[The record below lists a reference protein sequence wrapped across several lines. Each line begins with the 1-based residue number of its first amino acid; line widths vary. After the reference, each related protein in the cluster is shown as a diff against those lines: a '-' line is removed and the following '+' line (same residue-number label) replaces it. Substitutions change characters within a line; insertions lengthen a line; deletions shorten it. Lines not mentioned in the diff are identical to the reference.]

1 MSYTTGCCCDCDDYG
16 LLFLELKLLGY
27 EPVVPT
33 PTLDFYFR
41 TFKGYVDDPT
51 GGLRYQSRPIGEEIW
66 ETNKIATHYAD
77 TINWPGNL
85 DDLENFPYKYL
96 LKGTLVLP
104 SKFQGLG
111 LDNSKLYNYGWL
123 LKNNINKYNTMY
135 GCAAPLTTPSGVLTE
150 LNSLSCGVEDT
161 IDLSPAIGNY
171 NSQKHTFNMSVQ
183 YTDKLPAKIVNSP
196 NSENE
201 IFYSVSGTPVID
213 NTIKTTTHKGEN
225 EEPIYGEWGCSKIN
239 CKNKCVE
246 ESRSV
251 IAPGASTRTTR
262 NLGWY
267 QNGKTTRILIYRVH
281 PALVDVSGDQIVVP
295 HILNR
300 LPDGVQYLTTTVRKQ
315 PPKEEKMECPVEG
328 FPVKSY
334 CVRSSLCSFKKE
346 CPGSGAMTT
355 KYEEHTGEST
365 IETRKINPDTGK
377 PWDPDDPNN
386 PNNGSKCN
394 AWVFIKINET
404 RNIRRVRNS
413 IVQDTHGGQWVCPCG
428 KPDCP
433 NSETVWCEGYVYNRG
448 IFQDDLSYV
457 STEDID
463 FFEVA
468 DKKDVGIA
476 ILNRISSNVLN
487 LGTFGDIDCPSPTPG
502 TDRVCIT
509 TIRTIAGIE
518 VIDGTC
524 PNSGGRY
531 TTTLTTRQGWRNN
544 CWIYDDH
551 CRFSGFGCD
560 CKCKNP
566 ADQIAG
572 DCWEREGN
580 SVKKCCVQ
588 FDAGCQYTNCGS
600 RDDDP
605 VVTPYSKSIGLSCS
619 PCGGDGGG
627 DCPITEIV
635 NPPHII
641 KWGDCF
647 DQSVYIENPVLNKY
661 TDLNDYLI
669 LLFQKEAEKR
679 NIAFNPA
686 NIYFGQPDTYWYDA
700 GSSSFTLDAINI
712 CRSEPSTL
720 QIPCSKEK
728 NPSLLQLQNR
738 CPVFNTVS
746 LSNKDNIY
754 SSRFIRQNIV

>member
-1 MSYTTGCCCDCDDYG
+1 MSYATGCCCDCDDYG

-66 ETNKIATHYAD
+66 ETNKIATHHAD

-104 SKFQGLG
+104 SKFQGLP

-123 LKNNINKYNTMY
+123 LKNNISNYNTMY

-150 LNSLSCGVEDT
+150 LNSLSCGVEDD

-225 EEPIYGEWGCSKIN
+225 EEPIYGEWGCSKKN
-239 CKNKCVE
+239 CKDKCVE

-251 IAPGASTRTTR
+251 IAPGASTKTTR

-281 PALVDVSGDQIVVP
+281 PALVDVSGNQTVVP

-365 IETRKINPDTGK
+365 IETRRINPDTGK

-394 AWVFIKINET
+394 AWVFIQYKDTN
-404 RNIRRVRNS
+404 NIRRRKNAAYP
-413 IVQDTHGGQWVCPCG
+413 DTRGGQWVCPCG
-428 KPDCP
+428 KPDCT
-433 NSETVWCEGYVYNRG
+433 NSETVWCPGYAYLRG
-448 IFQDDLSYV
+448 TFQEDLSYV
-457 STEDID
+457 SSESISYFRVD
-463 FFEVA
+463 
-468 DKKDVGIA
+468 DKKDVGVA
-476 ILNRISSNVLN
+476 ILNAISLLN
-487 LGTFGDIDCPSPTPG
+487 PG
-502 TDRVCIT
+502 TSGDVNCTIPPGQAGVVCVTNIRQIQNIT
-509 TIRTIAGIE
+509 

-524 PNSGGRY
+524 PISTRTFNA
-531 TTTLTTRQGWRNN
+531 TLVSTRGAKNN
-544 CWIYDDH
+544 CWVYDDA
-551 CRFSGFGCD
+551 CYTTANSIGCD
-560 CKCKNP
+560 CKCTNP
-566 ADQIAG
+566 RNQPG
-572 DCWEREGN
+572 DCWE
-580 SVKKCCVQ
+580 SVNEYTVRKCCPR
-588 FDAGCQYTNCGS
+588 FDFGCDRSCG
-600 RDDDP
+600 DFDDP
-605 VVTPYSKSIGLSCS
+605 PQTSNFTRTVPLECS
-619 PCGGDGGG
+619 PCGDDGGG